1 MLFRPPLID
10 AIGEELF
17 PLNPYRQVT
26 FRRAQKVGRVLIGL
40 CGYAGVGKDT
50 AAQVLLEELRFQR
63 IAFADPIKRALLALD
78 PLVPGAKEGEFLR
91 LSEFATE
98 RDWSEI
104 KEYPEVRRLM
114 QILGTEVGRNLFDP
128 EIWVRLAERKLESTL
143 SVGDVVVTD
152 VRFPNEARLIRGYG
166 GLLVRIERPG
176 YGPVNEHVSD
186 RASERWAYERKVE
199 NDGDVDE
206 LHEKM
211 RALVADLRASAA
223 EKAAEE

>member
-1 MLFRPPLID
+1 M
-10 AIGEELF
+10 
-17 PLNPYRQVT
+17 
-26 FRRAQKVGRVLIGL
+26 LIGL

-50 AAQVLLEELRFQR
+50 AAQVLLDELRFQR
-63 IAFADPIKRALLALD
+63 IAFADPIKGALLALD
-78 PLVPGAKEGEFLR
+78 PLVPGEREGEFSR
-91 LSEFATE
+91 LSEFSQQ
-98 RDWSEI
+98 RDWSEV

-176 YGPVNEHVSD
+176 FGPVNEHVSD
-186 RASERWAYERKVE
+186 RASERWAYERRLE
-199 NDGDVDE
+199 NDGDIAS
-206 LHEKM
+206 LQSKM
-211 RALVADLRASAA
+211 RELIQELRTQESEKEA
-223 EKAAEE
+223 EQ